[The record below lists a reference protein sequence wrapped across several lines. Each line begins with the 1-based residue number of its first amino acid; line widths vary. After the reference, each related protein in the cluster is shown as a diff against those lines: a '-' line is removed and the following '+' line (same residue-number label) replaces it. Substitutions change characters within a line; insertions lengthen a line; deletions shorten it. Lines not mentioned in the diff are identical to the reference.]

1 MYLGDNFKLSLPLE
15 KYLCHTLDCFLDN
28 FDVVFRIS
36 LLLALVDPL
45 VELADVYPAFGQL
58 SEVLGYLVAH
68 LLLELEQVLSSGFGF
83 QVARVFLSVLQ
94 SLLLHYLVELLD
106 LFFLVGLPHFLLD
119 QEVFIRLSFRSDLLE
134 QSVVV
139 NDFLNGPGILDM
151 NAAQI

>member
-1 MYLGDNFKLSLPLE
+1 MLLLSVGIHLFQCLD
-15 KYLCHTLDCFLDN
+15 LHTLDCFLDN
-28 FDVVFRIS
+28 FDVVFCIG

-45 VELADVYPAFGQL
+45 VELADVYPAFSQL

-68 LLLELEQVLSSGFGF
+68 LLLELKQVLSSGFGF

-106 LFFLVGLPHFLLD
+106 LFLLVGLPHFLLD
-119 QEVFIRLSFRSDLLE
+119 QQVLIRLSFRSDLLE

-139 NDFLNGPGILDM
+139 NDFLNGPGILNM